1 MWTLCAPPPQ
11 NANCIPWK
19 MCNHT
24 KPTLRPSEWHLEMEK
39 ASANDCWDWIMRASG
54 KAPQPAS
61 IQPSLTSS
69 QEQLDSG
76 PRGRS
81 QCFQT
86 ASHQKPSWRSV
97 IFMCLNV
104 TVTGKSVS
112 IDREWSAK
120 TSRESTSLTDT
131 KEPQQQRVTTH
142 TPITT
147 GLTSRASEPGMT
159 NAVVTKR
166 LFLEQSVDIR
176 IE

>member
-1 MWTLCAPPPQ
+1 MWTLNDPHPPQ
-11 NANCIPWK
+11 YANCIPWK

-69 QEQLDSG
+69 QEQLDSS
-76 PRGRS
+76 PRGRR

-86 ASHQKPSWRSV
+86 ATHQRRSQRSV
-97 IFMCLNV
+97 IFMRLNV
-104 TVTGKSVS
+104 PFTRKSVS

-120 TSRESTSLTDT
+120 TSCESTSLTDT
-131 KEPQQQRVTTH
+131 EEPQQQWVTTTH
-142 TPITT
+142 ASNNS
-147 GLTSRASEPGMT
+147 LMSRASEPGVT
-159 NAVVTKR
+159 NTVVTKR
-166 LFLEQSVDIR
+166 LF
-176 IE
+176 